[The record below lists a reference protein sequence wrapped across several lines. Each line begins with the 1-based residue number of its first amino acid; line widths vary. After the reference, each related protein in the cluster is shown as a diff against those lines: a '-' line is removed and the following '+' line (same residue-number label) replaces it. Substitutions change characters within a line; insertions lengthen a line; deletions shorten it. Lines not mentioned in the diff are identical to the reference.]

1 MKIGP
6 IVTLV
11 RAYIRGRNLDQIADA
26 TILQSLQ
33 DRWLARLQ
41 RNVTARSA
49 YYRALAQQPFHSW
62 PVLNKAVWMERFD
75 DINTVGARLDEVME
89 LALQSEQTRNFSTTW
104 RGLTVGLSTGTSGHR
119 GLFLISQREKA
130 MWAGTLLAKLLG
142 RNILG
147 TERIALVLR
156 AGSTLYDRI
165 SALRLKFRFVD
176 QAQPWEKIT
185 AALEHFDPTVL
196 VAPARVLRLLAES
209 SYAGRPRRIISAAE
223 VLDDIDRSRIE
234 AVFGVRV
241 EQIYQATEGLLGIT
255 CHHGTM
261 HLNEPYVLIEK
272 EWLDAEHTRF
282 VPIVTDL
289 WRTAQPVIRYRMND
303 VLRVHAGCA
312 CGRAATAID
321 AIEGRIDDLLWLDG
335 PRGPVPI
342 FPDLLSRVIVAALPS
357 LSDYEV
363 LEQSRGRWRIG
374 LLPLPAK
381 VDQTRL
387 ERQCT
392 LMVKGVGA
400 HPPQIEIC
408 LLCVTPLV
416 AKQRRIRGA
425 ATISGAGAERIGA
438 YERAGG
444 H

>member
-1 MKIGP
+1 MKSGS

-11 RAYIRGRNLDQIADA
+11 RAYIRGCSIDRISDA

-33 DRWLARLQ
+33 GRWLARLR
-41 RNVTARSA
+41 RNVTTRSV
-49 YYRALAQQPFHSW
+49 YYRALAHQPFHSW
-62 PVLNKAVWMERFD
+62 PVLSKAVWMERFN
-75 DINTVGARLDEVME
+75 DINTVGAKLDQVME
-89 LALQSEQTRNFSTTW
+89 LALQSEQTRNFATTW
-104 RGLTVGLSTGTSGHR
+104 RGFTVGLSTGTSGHR

-130 MWAGTLLAKLLG
+130 MWAGTLLAKLLDRG
-142 RNILG
+142 ILG

-185 AALEHFDPTVL
+185 AALKHFDPTVL

-234 AVFGVRV
+234 TVFGVRV

-255 CHHGTM
+255 CDHGTM
-261 HLNEPYVLIEK
+261 HLNEPYVLVEK

-289 WRTAQPVIRYRMND
+289 WRTAQPIIRYRMND
-303 VLRVHAGCA
+303 VLRVHTGCA

-335 PRGPVPI
+335 LRGPVPV

-357 LSDYEV
+357 ISDYEV
-363 LEQSRGRWRIG
+363 SEQSRGRWRIG
-374 LLPLPAK
+374 LLPIPAK
-381 VDQTRL
+381 ADQIRL
-387 ERQCT
+387 EEQCAR
-392 LMVKGVGA
+392 MVKRLGA

-408 LLCVTPLV
+408 PLSVTPLV
-416 AKQRRIRGA
+416 AKQRRVRGA
-425 ATISGAGAERIGA
+425 VTISGTAPMSGAVCL
-438 YERAGG
+438 
-444 H
+444 